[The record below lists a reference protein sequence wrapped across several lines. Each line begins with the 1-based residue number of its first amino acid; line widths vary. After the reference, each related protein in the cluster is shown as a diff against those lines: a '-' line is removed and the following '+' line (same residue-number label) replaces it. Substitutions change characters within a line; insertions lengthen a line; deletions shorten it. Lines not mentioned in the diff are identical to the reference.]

1 PSGAGKTTVAN
12 LLLGF
17 IRPDSGHISVDGVDL
32 SELDIDDWRRHLA
45 WLPQNPRLFQGTLLD
60 NIRLGLTDSQDGS
73 ENGSESGSDARTSMD
88 AVRDAARRAHAAEF
102 IDQLTLGYDTPV
114 GERGAGLSGGQ
125 IQRVALAR
133 AFLRDA
139 RLVILD
145 EATANL
151 DPASE
156 ALVQQAVDALARDR
170 GMLIIAHRLATVR
183 NADRILVI
191 DAGRIVEDGDHASL
205 VARDGPYRRMVRL
218 LQPEAA

>member
-1 PSGAGKTTVAN
+1 
-12 LLLGF
+12 
-17 IRPDSGHISVDGVDL
+17 
-32 SELDIDDWRRHLA
+32 
-45 WLPQNPRLFQGTLLD
+45 
-60 NIRLGLTDSQDGS
+60 
-73 ENGSESGSDARTSMD
+73 M
-88 AVRDAARRAHAAEF
+88 RDAARRAHATEF
-102 IDQLTLGYDTPV
+102 IEQLPLGYDTPV

-170 GMLIIAHRLATVR
+170 GMLIIAHRLTTVR

-191 DAGRIVEDGDHASL
+191 DAGRIVEDGDHDSL
-205 VARDGPYRRMVRL
+205 IARDGPYRRMVRL
-218 LQPEAA
+218 LRTEAA

>member
-1 PSGAGKTTVAN
+1 MP
-12 LLLGF
+12 
-17 IRPDSGHISVDGVDL
+17 
-32 SELDIDDWRRHLA
+32 
-45 WLPQNPRLFQGTLLD
+45 
-60 NIRLGLTDSQDGS
+60 
-73 ENGSESGSDARTSMD
+73 
-88 AVRDAARRAHAAEF
+88 
-102 IDQLTLGYDTPV
+102 LGYDTPV

-125 IQRVALAR
+125 IQRIALAR

-191 DAGRIVEDGDHASL
+191 DAGRIVEDGNHDTL

-218 LQPEAA
+218 LEPEAA

>member
-1 PSGAGKTTVAN
+1 VGPSGAGKTTIAS

-17 IRPDSGHISVDGVDL
+17 ARPDRGRILIDGIDL
-32 SELDIDDWRRHLA
+32 NTLDLDDWRRRLA

-60 NIRLGLTDSQDGS
+60 NIRLGLA
-73 ENGSESGSDARTSMD
+73 DAPAEPD
-88 AVRDAARRAHAAEF
+88 LAAVREAARRAHAAEF
-102 IDQLTLGYDTPV
+102 IEQLPLGYDTPV

-125 IQRVALAR
+125 IQRIALAR

-156 ALVQQAVDALARDR
+156 ALVQQAVDELARGR
-170 GMLIIAHRLATVR
+170 GMLVIAHRLATVR
-183 NADRILVI
+183 HADRILVL
-191 DAGRIVEDGDHASL
+191 DGGRVVEHGDHEAL
-205 VARDGPYRRMVRL
+205 TARDGPYRRMVEL
-218 LQPEAA
+218 LEVRS